1 MKKIIIVLPFV
12 FFLIFISCKKEKAPE
27 PATTNTNNN
36 SSPLYDA
43 ILDAGIAQYLTA
55 GTLSPPYTSAGAWFA
70 NTPDLDV
77 NSTNFVHVD
86 SVSLSNILLKFDTY
100 SYIDTSALI
109 SLPPV
114 VWHVVGNNGIPN
126 FDFTNT
132 NALPSFSG
140 YSSLPDS
147 LDHTQNFTIPISG
160 VSDAT
165 KAIAFVSDNSG
176 HYAWQFFN
184 IPTSSVTFSASSLS
198 TLSPTPYGYYYI
210 IFKNENV
217 QTIGGKKI
225 KFNNFYQIMNNI
237 KIN

>member
-1 MKKIIIVLPFV
+1 MKKFKLV
-12 FFLIFISCKKEKAPE
+12 FLATSILFLFSCKKEKSTE
-27 PATTNTNNN
+27 PINSNT
-36 SSPLYDA
+36 SSTSTLYDG
-43 ILDAGIAQYLTA
+43 ILEAGIFQYMTS
-55 GTLSPPYTSAGAWFA
+55 GTLSPPYTGANVWFG

-86 SVSLSNILLKFDTY
+86 SVSLSNIYLKFDMDHY
-100 SYIDTSALI
+100 YDTTALI
-109 SLPPV
+109 TLPPV
-114 VWHVVGNNGIPN
+114 AWHVIGNNGIPSFN
-126 FDFTNT
+126 FTNT

-160 VSDAT
+160 VSNAT
-165 KAIAFVSDNSG
+165 KAVAYISDNLG
-176 HYAWQFFN
+176 HYALQFFN
-184 IPTSSVTFSASSLS
+184 IPVNSITFSASSLS
-198 TLSPTPYGYYYI
+198 TLSPTTYGNYYI